1 MSKKYLVWNGEQ
13 EHLLTQALVSN
24 QTAKQQLQHCV
35 VSHFNVKAQEAIR
48 KLAEANALIEEVIV
62 DPYNTRGEAQ

>member
-13 EHLLTQALVSN
+13 ERLLTQAMASSQN
-24 QTAKQQLQHCV
+24 AQQHLQHCV

-48 KLAEANALIEEVIV
+48 KLVEAYALMEEVIV
-62 DPYNTRGEAQ
+62 DPYNTRGEA